1 VSKRLRET
9 DLIRKA
15 MHALNRTL
23 ENNDC
28 EFVDT
33 DEMDLEDEEDLDTN
47 SNVIESKLIGGPLFC
62 VNLAPESEEQQIVEC
77 LAGKSVQTR
86 CQLHPIILDFLYKER
101 VQKDYPLKGQTIIEL
116 WTEYKRNGVTYR
128 AHPNYNSFGEWY
140 DWAMIQFEINGD
152 TSDLS
157 DDEQAGY
164 YADNLFPSKILC
176 FMKSEDESI
185 YALIHSCYANDHKED
200 GILVECWR
208 KEYKVFHNKPQ
219 PLLRCVSV
227 ESFEE
232 PCFVVEDKP
241 GLFEDYGSIPMH
253 IINGVTLVKPR
264 EKAWSKEFL

>member
-1 VSKRLRET
+1 
-9 DLIRKA
+9 
-15 MHALNRTL
+15 M
-23 ENNDC
+23 
-28 EFVDT
+28 
-33 DEMDLEDEEDLDTN
+33 
-47 SNVIESKLIGGPLFC
+47 
-62 VNLAPESEEQQIVEC
+62 
-77 LAGKSVQTR
+77 
-86 CQLHPIILDFLYKER
+86 
-101 VQKDYPLKGQTIIEL
+101 QKDYPLKGQTILEL
-116 WTEYKRNGVTYR
+116 WTEYKRNGVTYC
-128 AHPNYNSFGEWY
+128 AHPNYNSFGEQY

-176 FMKSEDESI
+176 FMKSEDESV

-200 GILVECWR
+200 GILVEHWR

-241 GLFEDYGSIPMH
+241 GLFQDYGSIPMH
-253 IINGVTLVKPR
+253 IIICVTLVKPR